1 MYTKF
6 KYEQFL
12 EAVVIKS
19 RSPIVKNW
27 IKKLKSR
34 GIDTYIYRDLPDDL
48 KDLRGHRK
56 AIIEEA
62 VERIDKK
69 EIVSRWKIKE

>member
-1 MYTKF
+1 MIKF
-6 KYEQFL
+6 
-12 EAVVIKS
+12 

-34 GIDTYIYRDLPDDL
+34 GINTYIYRDLPKDL

-56 AIIEEA
+56 AITEEA
-62 VERIDKK
+62 VERIGKK
-69 EIVSRWKIKE
+69 EMACRWKIKE